1 MDATEDAVKVAA
13 PPPSSSSRA
22 HVSWWALVLLASGCA
37 SIPNRDPTGEIFPT
51 VQGTTLSSQATT
63 LPLAVQGKPS
73 LLLVAYD
80 QDAQFDVDRW
90 VLGVLQLKT
99 PIEQLFE
106 VPTVAGVVPTVL
118 AGVINSGMRSG
129 IPSEDWASVCTV
141 YSDGA
146 ILERFTGTER
156 GLNARVVLLDATG
169 KVIWFHDRGFSP
181 SVAMKLDAKVR
192 ELNAISATPTTP
204 TTPSATNASAT
215 DAAASGSP

>member
-13 PPPSSSSRA
+13 PPPSSSSWA
-22 HVSWWALVLLASGCA
+22 PVAWWALVLLASGCA

-51 VQGTTLSSQATT
+51 VHGTTLTSQAMT

-99 PIEQLFE
+99 PIDQLFE

-146 ILERFTGTER
+146 LLERFTGTER
-156 GLNARVVLLDATG
+156 GLNARVILLDATG
-169 KVIWFHDRGFSP
+169 TVIWFHDRGFSP

-192 ELNAISATPTTP
+192 ELDAILVTPAPTPTP
-204 TTPSATNASAT
+204 TDASA
-215 DAAASGSP
+215 SGAP